1 MATATTD
8 RNLCDTCGKAKG
20 ISKCEGCAKIFCYSH
35 FGDHRQELNKQ
46 LDEVE
51 VIRDLYRQTLT
62 EQTADPQ
69 RDELVQQINHWESD
83 SIKKI
88 QETAEVARQILFR
101 HTNGHIKQI
110 EFKLN
115 KLTDQL
121 RQSHQENDFVE
132 TDLHQWKEQL
142 AQLSRELTN
151 PSSIILR
158 QDLEPLVTKIYVD
171 ILTIPLDF
179 TNIGINTRWIQHGIT
194 IAGGNGQGN
203 SLNQLSHSW
212 DIYVTDNQSVY
223 VADSSNHRI
232 VEWKCDAMSGQ
243 VVAGGHGPG
252 NRTDQL
258 NDPRS
263 VLFDRKTD
271 CLIIG
276 DHGNRRVLR
285 WPRQNGANG
294 EIIISNIDCSRL
306 AMDNDGYLYVSDNS
320 KHEVRRWK
328 IGETNGTLVAGGNG
342 PGHHLN
348 QLNCPNHIFVDHEH
362 SVYVSDSDNHRV
374 MKWMK
379 DAKEGIIVGGG
390 QGKGTDLTQLSY
402 PRGVIVDHLGT
413 VYVSDYG
420 NHRVV
425 RWFKGATQASIV
437 AGGNEKESQL
447 NQLNHPT
454 GLSFDRQGHLYVS
467 DYHNYRVQKFN
478 IDTNSSSH

>member
-1 MATATTD
+1 
-8 RNLCDTCGKAKG
+8 
-20 ISKCEGCAKIFCYSH
+20 
-35 FGDHRQELNKQ
+35 
-46 LDEVE
+46 
-51 VIRDLYRQTLT
+51 
-62 EQTADPQ
+62 
-69 RDELVQQINHWESD
+69 
-83 SIKKI
+83 
-88 QETAEVARQILFR
+88 
-101 HTNGHIKQI
+101 
-110 EFKLN
+110 
-115 KLTDQL
+115 
-121 RQSHQENDFVE
+121 
-132 TDLHQWKEQL
+132 
-142 AQLSRELTN
+142 
-151 PSSIILR
+151 
-158 QDLEPLVTKIYVD
+158 
-171 ILTIPLDF
+171 PLDF

-203 SLNQLSHSW
+203 SLNQLSYSW
-212 DIYVTDNQSVY
+212 DIYVTDNQTVY

-232 VEWKCDAMSGQ
+232 VEWKCDATSGQ
-243 VVAGGHGPG
+243 IVAGGHGPG

-263 VLFDRKTD
+263 VFCDRKTD

-285 WPRQNGANG
+285 WPRQNGTNG
-294 EIIISNIDCSRL
+294 QIIISNIDCSRL
-306 AMDNDGYLYVSDNS
+306 TMDNDGYLYVSDNS

-348 QLNCPNHIFVDHEH
+348 QLNCPNHIFVDHEN

-374 MKWMK
+374 VKWMK
-379 DAKEGIIVGGG
+379 DAKEGIVVGGG
-390 QGKGTDLTQLSY
+390 QGKGTDLTQLTY

-425 RWFKGATQASIV
+425 RWFKAATQASIV
-437 AGGNEKESQL
+437 VGGNEKGSQL

-467 DYHNYRVQKFN
+467 DYHNCRVQKFN
-478 IDTNSSSH
+478 IDSYSSS

>member
-88 QETAEVARQILFR
+88 QETAE
-101 HTNGHIKQI
+101 
-110 EFKLN
+110 
-115 KLTDQL
+115 LTDQL

-142 AQLSRELTN
+142 EQLSREHTN
-151 PSSIILR
+151 PSNIILR

-223 VADSSNHRI
+223 VADNSNHRI

-467 DYHNYRVQKFN
+467 DHHNYRVQKFN